1 MTAATRGVRIERD
14 AHGEIEVPADRYWG
28 AQTQRALLHFAIGEQ
43 RWPRSFVH
51 ALGLVKR
58 AAAEV
63 NAELGVL
70 APEQAGWIARAA
82 EEVAAGSLD
91 EHFPLSLWQSGSG
104 TQTNMN
110 ANEVIANRASELA
123 GGGFGAQRRVHPNDD
138 VNRCQSSNDVIPSA
152 LHVAVALEVSRRLR
166 PALSALRQ
174 ELEAKALAWSDV
186 VKLGRTHLQD
196 ATPITLGQEF
206 SGYAAQLALAERL
219 LDATLPAV
227 CELALGGTAVGT
239 GQNAHPEFGR
249 RAAQR
254 LALLTGLPL
263 RSAPNKF
270 AAIAAHDA
278 LIAIHGA
285 LKTLAGALA
294 KLADDVRWLASGPRG
309 GIGELRI
316 PENEPG
322 SSIMPGKVNPTQ
334 CEVLYLVCMQVMAN
348 DVAMSLGG
356 LFGSFELNTAR
367 PLLTRALLE
376 STSLLAD
383 ACGSFLRHCLEGLEP
398 DRERI
403 RAHLERSLMLVT
415 ALAPRIGYDAAAQ
428 IAQRAHREGTT
439 LREAALASGL
449 VTPEEFDAIVDAR
462 RMTEPGNADG

>member
-1 MTAATRGVRIERD
+1 MRIERD
-14 AHGEIEVPADRYWG
+14 ADGEIEVPGDRYWG

-43 RWPRSFVH
+43 RWPRPFVR
-51 ALGLVKR
+51 ALGLVKL
-58 AAAEV
+58 AAARV
-63 NAELGVL
+63 NAELGL
-70 APEQAGWIARAA
+70 LPADRAEWIARAA
-82 EEVAAGSLD
+82 EEVAAGRLD

-123 GGGFGAQRRVHPNDD
+123 GAGLGAQRVVHPNDD
-138 VNRCQSSNDVIPSA
+138 VNRCQSSNDAIPTA
-152 LHVAVALEVSRRLR
+152 LHVAVALELSQRLL
-166 PALSALRQ
+166 PALRALRG
-174 ELEAKALAWSDV
+174 ELEAKSRAWSDL

-196 ATPITLGQEF
+196 ATPLTLGQEF
-206 SGYAAQLALAERL
+206 SGYAAQLALAEGL
-219 LDATLPAV
+219 LETTLAGV

-239 GQNAHPEFGR
+239 GHNAHPDFGR
-249 RAAQR
+249 RAAQH
-254 LALLTGLPL
+254 LALRTGLPL

-278 LIAIHGA
+278 LVALHAA
-285 LKTLAGALA
+285 LKTLAAALA

-316 PENEPG
+316 PANEPG

-334 CEVLYLVCMQVMAN
+334 CEMLYLVCMQVLAN
-348 DVAMSLGG
+348 DVAVGLGA

-367 PLLTRALLE
+367 PLLARCLLE
-376 STSLLAD
+376 STGLLAE
-383 ACGSFLRHCLEGLEP
+383 ACESFRRHCLEGLEP

-415 ALAPRIGYDAAAQ
+415 ALAPRIGYDAAAE
-428 IAQRAHREGTT
+428 IAKRAHREGTT
-439 LREAALASGL
+439 LREAALASGR
-449 VTPEEFDAIVDAR
+449 VTADEFDAIVDAR
-462 RMTEPGNADG
+462 RMTEPGIVDG